1 MARSHVPRPRDPHR
15 HQEPPHPAPPRLS
28 VQQLQR
34 TIGNQRTA
42 ALLSTVQR
50 PTVQR
55 AAPGVVA
62 GIEVVAGLAQT
73 ASLVGDAYSASL
85 GKLSYSSPTAQ
96 RLSADTQPKN
106 SSFRMPCLSL
116 VGAGPGANA
125 YFDIEWEG
133 NDYGEIGAARAVLNQ
148 DKSSFFQYSA
158 ANVRFDLLNNL
169 IQQGGDKRTWQMQF
183 AYEGSYDLF
192 GAGYYAFQGKFAID
206 AFGKFAVLAHSVR
219 DYSIPHPLRLPVYIE
234 PGVDSPGLMLRE
246 VLTAPRDED

>member
-1 MARSHVPRPRDPHR
+1 M
-15 HQEPPHPAPPRLS
+15 
-28 VQQLQR
+28 QQLQR

-42 ALLSTVQR
+42 TLLSAVQR

-85 GKLSYSSPTAQ
+85 GQLSYSSPTAQ
-96 RLSADTQPKN
+96 RLSADTQPKQH
-106 SSFRMPCLSL
+106 SFRRPCLSL
-116 VGAGPGANA
+116 LGPGLGADA
-125 YFDIEWEG
+125 YFDFEWEG

-148 DKSSFFQYSA
+148 EKSSFFQYSS

-169 IQQGGDKRTWQMQF
+169 IQEGGDKRTWQMQF
-183 AYEGSYDLF
+183 AYEGSYDLM

-219 DYSIPHPLRLPVYIE
+219 DYSLPALIRFAVTIE
-234 PGVDSPGLMLRE
+234 PGTDAPGLRLRE